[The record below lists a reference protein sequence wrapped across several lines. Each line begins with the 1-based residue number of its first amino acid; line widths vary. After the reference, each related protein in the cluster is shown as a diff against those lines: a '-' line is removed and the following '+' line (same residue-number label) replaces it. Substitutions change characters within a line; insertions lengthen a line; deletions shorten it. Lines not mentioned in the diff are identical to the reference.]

1 MAKTNK
7 RKTRRTNKATPKSGS
22 AAKKTRGKERTTRR
36 RRGTPRASF
45 PSGSESVETVPSKR
59 RRLTAP
65 PGAGTGDLQGISIVE
80 DADSES
86 QKELID
92 EGQAFEAGIITGVE
106 DARDEAE
113 VRTHEVPQEDVPEE
127 YQDKDRPNWW
137 QCGA

>member
-1 MAKTNK
+1 MARAKANK
-7 RKTRRTNKATPKSGS
+7 GKRRKTKRVPAKDES

-36 RRGTPRASF
+36 RSETPRASF

-92 EGQAFEAGIITGVE
+92 EGQAFEAGIIKGVD
-106 DARDEAE
+106 DAPDESE
-113 VRTHEVPQEDVPEE
+113 VRTHEVPQDDVPEE
-127 YQDKDRPNWW
+127 YEDKDRP
-137 QCGA
+137 

>member
-1 MAKTNK
+1 
-7 RKTRRTNKATPKSGS
+7 
-22 AAKKTRGKERTTRR
+22 
-36 RRGTPRASF
+36 
-45 PSGSESVETVPSKR
+45 
-59 RRLTAP
+59 LTAP

-80 DADSES
+80 EADSES